1 MGSGKW
7 CSMSVESSKATQPP
21 IHSPFFPSTH
31 PPIIHPPISPST
43 DVSSQLAIVLPLTTI
58 HPSIHPSTSTSKN
71 VKCQVMYKRQVIL
84 TGHKDPASNLWT
96 LPIFP
101 KEWAAKVDKYNSQN
115 QIWASA
121 KCGGTK
127 YQKWKSSIAECESF
141 GACSHS
147 YVEHIVIPT

>member
-7 CSMSVESSKATQPP
+7 MQHVCWIFKGNPTTHPLPLLS
-21 IHSPFFPSTH
+21 IHSSPNHPSTH
-31 PPIIHPPISPST
+31 LSINGC
-43 DVSSQLAIVLPLTTI
+43 QLPTCHHFTTI

-101 KEWAAKVDKYNSQN
+101 KEWSAKVDKYNSQN

-141 GACSHS
+141 GARSHS